1 MLILSYVHFLFS
13 DQNLSRQ
20 HLEVWIF
27 RHHLLLLSQE
37 SDVLLVILQ
46 MVFVLF
52 SGVEAYIRK
61 AVGCDRI
68 NIFALEGF

>member
-20 HLEVWIF
+20 HLEGWIF
-27 RHHLLLLSQE
+27 RHLLLLSQE
-37 SDVLLVILQ
+37 SDVLLGKL
-46 MVFVLF
+46 
-52 SGVEAYIRK
+52 
-61 AVGCDRI
+61 AVGCDHI